1 MASRDCRPPRP
12 IKLLEIDIDRS
23 AALNLA
29 PLTSFF
35 GAWIMTASADDN
47 HTGDHQTGHGIP
59 LRGLLALTASLM
71 AFDATG
77 ANLDTPLV
85 TAAVS
90 LLLLVA
96 GMPHGGF
103 DLALIR
109 AAGGGADFG
118 SRAGVII
125 LYLGCAAA
133 TYALWQ
139 AAPVLALAGFLAL
152 AVAHFAEDWRR
163 CGSGLLAGGLAAAI
177 VCAPTVLHDGALR
190 GLFASLAGDARA
202 ALLAD
207 ALLLAAPTA
216 MVLAAVAIIML
227 IQNQQRSLALAA
239 ACSVAAMLMLPP
251 VIGFAVHFCLVHS
264 PLQFRDHAHHLGLRQ
279 FRQWRGAVIPLSIG
293 GLAVAGGIL
302 GLNNGTALAHSLY
315 ASSFMAL
322 AVLVVPHMLVPLVM
336 AHLQTQQARRR
347 RAVVS

>member
-1 MASRDCRPPRP
+1 
-12 IKLLEIDIDRS
+12 
-23 AALNLA
+23 
-29 PLTSFF
+29 
-35 GAWIMTASADDN
+35 GAWAMTASAD
-47 HTGDHQTGHGIP
+47 HHFPGTGIP
-59 LRGLLALTASLM
+59 LRALLTLTAGLLAL
-71 AFDATG
+71 DAAG
-77 ANLDTPLV
+77 AIPDTPLI

-109 AAGGGADFG
+109 AAGGGTDVG
-118 SRAGVII
+118 SRAGVIL

-139 AAPVLALAGFLAL
+139 VAPVLALAGFLAL

-177 VCAPTVLHDGALR
+177 VCAPAVLHADALR
-190 GLFASLAGDARA
+190 GLFARLAGDARA
-202 ALLAD
+202 AVLAD

-216 MVLAAVAIIML
+216 MVLAAVAIVLL
-227 IQNQQRSLALAA
+227 IQNQHRRLAMAA
-239 ACSVAAMLMLPP
+239 ACSLAAMLLLPP

-264 PLQFRDHAHHLGLRQ
+264 PLQFRDHARQLGLRH
-279 FRQWRGAVIPLSIG
+279 FRQWRAAVIPLSLG

-302 GLNNGTALAHSLY
+302 VRGDGTALAHNLY

-322 AVLVVPHMLVPLVM
+322 AVLVVPHMLVPLAM
-336 AHLQTQQARRR
+336 AHLKARRTR
-347 RAVVS
+347 DLQAVLSPVSLR